1 MKICDYFEQKKF
13 VVSCEI
19 FPPKPT
25 YPLETVF
32 ETLTDLK
39 ELKPD
44 FISVTYGAGGGNAAR
59 SIEIAARIKND
70 FKIET
75 LAHLTCVGS
84 SHKEIEALVD
94 QLAENGIENI
104 LALRGDPPQGETE
117 FTPAANG
124 YSHAS
129 DLIEEINKRGQFC
142 IAAAAYPEG
151 HPECAAIA
159 KDIQNL
165 KFKVD
170 RGVDFLVTQLFFDN
184 DKYYAFEEKIRKNG
198 IICPIH
204 IGIMPVLNAAQ
215 VKRITSL
222 CSAAIPAGL
231 QKLMDRYGNCAA
243 DMEKAGIEYACKQID
258 DLMAHRVN
266 GIHLYTMNKA
276 AQTKTILQHTG
287 LR

>member
-1 MKICDYFEQKKF
+1 MKTCDYFQRGKL

-32 ETLTDLK
+32 ETLAELK

-44 FISVTYGAGGGNAAR
+44 FISVTYGAGGGNASR
-59 SIEIAARIKND
+59 SIEIATRIKND
-70 FKIET
+70 FQVET

-84 SHKEIEALVD
+84 SREEIEILLD
-94 QLAENGIENI
+94 RLAESGIENI
-104 LALRGDPPQGETE
+104 LALRGDPPQGENL
-117 FTPAANG
+117 FTPAING
-124 YSHAS
+124 YAHAS
-129 DLIEEINKRGQFC
+129 DLIEQIRKRNQFC

-151 HPECAAIA
+151 HPECAGIME
-159 KDIQNL
+159 DIQNL
-165 KFKVD
+165 KYKVD

-184 DKYYAFEEKIRKNG
+184 DKYYAFEEKIRKMG
-198 IICPIH
+198 IACPIH

-215 VKRITSL
+215 IKRITSL
-222 CSAAIPAGL
+222 CSASIPVGL
-231 QKLMDRYGNCAA
+231 QKIMDKYGDCSV

-258 DLMAHRVN
+258 DLSAHHVN

-276 AQTKTILQHTG
+276 AQTKMILQHTG